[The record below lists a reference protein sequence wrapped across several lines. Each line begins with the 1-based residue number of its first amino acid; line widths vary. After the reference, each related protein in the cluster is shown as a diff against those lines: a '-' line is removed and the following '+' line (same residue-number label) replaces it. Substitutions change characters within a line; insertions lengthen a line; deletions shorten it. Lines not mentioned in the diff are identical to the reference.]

1 MSQHET
7 VSAPGLALA
16 DVNVAGLAWR
26 DAWRLQA
33 RNHPWMTG
41 GLGLALA
48 AMALLL
54 GAGIRDGLSSG
65 GEPLRL
71 AVLGGLA
78 GFAATAVGALA
89 GVTLRQLSQRAEDSL
104 LGFAAGMMLAASS
117 FSLILPG
124 LAAAK
129 EMTGSGV
136 LGALTV
142 VGGMALGVL
151 LMLGL
156 DRFTPHEHESSGP
169 CGPGCERIGRVW
181 LFVLAITLHNLPE
194 GMAIGVSFAQGDMGV
209 GLPLTSAIAIQDIPE
224 GLAVVMALRAAG
236 VGAWPAVLMAGA
248 SGLMEPLGS
257 LFGAGIAGGLALAY
271 PVGLGLAAG
280 AMIFVV
286 SHEVIPETHRNGH
299 QTSATL
305 GLMAG
310 ASGLM
315 EPLGSLFGAGIAGG
329 LALAYPVGL
338 GLAAGAM
345 IFVVSHEVIP
355 ETHRNGHQTSAT
367 LGLMAGFA
375 VMMFLDTAM
384 G

>member
-1 MSQHET
+1 MNPHQP
-7 VSAPGLALA
+7 VAARGLTTN
-16 DVNVAGLAWR
+16 DVAALAWR

-41 GLGLALA
+41 GLGLALLA
-48 AMALLL
+48 VAWLL
-54 GAGIRDGLSSG
+54 ASGIRQGLSGG

-78 GFAATAVGALA
+78 GFGATAVGALA
-89 GVTLRQLSQRAEDSL
+89 GVTQRRLSQRAEDSL

-124 LAAAK
+124 LAAAR
-129 EMTGSGV
+129 EMTGSGPQA
-136 LGALTV
+136 ALTV

-156 DRFTPHEHESSGP
+156 DRFTPHEHDSTGP

-194 GMAIGVSFAQGDMGV
+194 GMAIGVSFAQGDMNV

-236 VGAWPAVLMAGA
+236 IGSWPAVLMAGA

-299 QTSATL
+299 QTPATL
-305 GLMAG
+305 GLMLGFA
-310 ASGLM
+310 LM
-315 EPLGSLFGAGIAGG
+315 MMLD
-329 LALAYPVGL
+329 
-338 GLAAGAM
+338 
-345 IFVVSHEVIP
+345 
-355 ETHRNGHQTSAT
+355 TT
-367 LGLMAGFA
+367 LG
-375 VMMFLDTAM
+375 
-384 G
+384 

>member
-310 ASGLM
+310 
-315 EPLGSLFGAGIAGG
+315 
-329 LALAYPVGL
+329 
-338 GLAAGAM
+338 
-345 IFVVSHEVIP
+345 
-355 ETHRNGHQTSAT
+355 
-367 LGLMAGFA
+367 FA